1 MLIAWKNIMAR
12 VIKWQSHPTYYTH
25 NSDKQKENQIVSSH
39 YFESIHTKNSQKTDV
54 LYVLRQNLVII
65 MCIFTAYSIALGEET
80 ERITKSYRSAHNVI
94 EIKQNDNTTN
104 YHNNAHNHT
113 YDL

>member
-1 MLIAWKNIMAR
+1 MDIQAQCNTKKQI

-39 YFESIHTKNSQKTDV
+39 YFESIHTKNSQKTYV
-54 LYVLRQNLVII
+54 LYVLRQNHID
-65 MCIFTAYSIALGEET
+65 
-80 ERITKSYRSAHNVI
+80 